1 MRILLGIFTQGL
13 AATDFSESLYETL
26 VRGLGQMN
34 DMGPSFDESL
44 LYKDWF

>member
-1 MRILLGIFTQGL
+1 MRILLGILTQGL
-13 AATDFSESLYETL
+13 AASDFSESLNETL

-34 DMGPSFDESL
+34 DMGLDESL